1 MYDVYVWLIQCIQ
14 VEINPL
20 YYPYFLSYTSL
31 IPLIIGLEEAMIGM
45 RKSAIR
51 RVEVPSVQ
59 VFAGRK
65 ANQLPLPS
73 AGDDDGNRRYKN
85 LFKTDAT
92 LLFEVL
98 VKSIE
103 NPVPAPTATITDT
116 TAAGISASIQ

>member
-1 MYDVYVWLIQCIQ
+1 ML
-14 VEINPL
+14 
-20 YYPYFLSYTSL
+20 
-31 IPLIIGLEEAMIGM
+31 GM

-73 AGDDDGNRRYKN
+73 ASDDDGNRRYKN

-103 NPVPAPTATITDT
+103 NPTALVPTATAPVASAT
-116 TAAGISASIQ
+116 TAVDTASIQ

>member
-1 MYDVYVWLIQCIQ
+1 ML
-14 VEINPL
+14 
-20 YYPYFLSYTSL
+20 
-31 IPLIIGLEEAMIGM
+31 GM

-73 AGDDDGNRRYKN
+73 AVGDDDGNRRYKN

-103 NPVPAPTATITDT
+103 NPTVPVPTAT
-116 TAAGISASIQ
+116 APVASIQ